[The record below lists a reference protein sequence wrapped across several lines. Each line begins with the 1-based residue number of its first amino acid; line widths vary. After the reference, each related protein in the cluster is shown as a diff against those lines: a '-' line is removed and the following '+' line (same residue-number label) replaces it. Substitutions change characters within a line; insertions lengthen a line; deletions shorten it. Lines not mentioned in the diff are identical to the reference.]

1 MPTTASSHIDRSLI
15 EMILSPVAADGSP
28 KLYSADEVFGYES
41 ADVEAAQLLCLQQRF
56 GELASSVAALGK
68 VAAENHI
75 SQINSLDEAVPLL
88 FPHTVYKSYPLS
100 LIDNGRFQQLN
111 DWLQELTA
119 HDLSGYDLSGCQSIE
134 EWLSTV
140 EANTPLRLMTSGG
153 TSGKISLLP
162 RTVKDDDYLLYGYF
176 NCYTPFKD
184 EPGITD
190 FFGDDMYYVLPFAHT
205 SRHSTGVLLRAIE
218 RGFGDREGHVYHL
231 GGRMS
236 TDKLW
241 LTGRLK
247 KAQGEGTVE
256 QLKKTKAWKRLST
269 VQDNVEDEPR
279 SLESLFKDVV
289 TELNGKKVVMIMG
302 LIYFRDMVDAAEK
315 HGLDIN
321 FSPESWHYL
330 GGGIKPQMGHK
341 WGVSEEERDKI
352 FDVVDGEFRVMYGFS
367 EILDATVR
375 LCPHDHYHFPPWV
388 IPYVLDPETGAPFPR
403 GGTYTGRF
411 AAIDLRADSYW
422 GGFMSGDELTMTSG
436 EDCPCGRKGPYFHES
451 VIRYTEKNGG
461 DDKITCQRTAAAVAE
476 MAEFMRGA
484 TS

>member
-1 MPTTASSHIDRSLI
+1 MQTMVSAHINRELLD
-15 EMILSPVAADGSP
+15 MIMSPVSSDGAM
-28 KLYSADEVFGYES
+28 KTYNGDDVFGYDAAE
-41 ADVEAAQLLCLQQRF
+41 VEAAQLAGIRQRF
-56 GELASSVAALGK
+56 GELVEKVAALGK
-68 VAAENHI
+68 VAAENRI
-75 SQINSLDEAVPLL
+75 TQINSLDEAVPLL

-119 HDLSGYDLSGCQSIE
+119 HDLSGYDLSGCESID

-162 RTVKDDDYLLYGYF
+162 RTVKDDDYLLAGYF
-176 NCYTPFKD
+176 NCYTPFRD
-184 EPGITD
+184 EAGITD
-190 FFGDDMYYVLPFAHT
+190 FFADDMYYVLPFAHN
-205 SRHSTGVLLRAIE
+205 SRHSTSVLLRAIE
-218 RGFGDREGHVYHL
+218 RGFCNRKGHVYSL
-231 GGRMS
+231 GGNMS

-269 VQDNVEDEPR
+269 LQDDVKDEPR
-279 SLESLFKDVV
+279 STESLFKDVV
-289 TELNGKKVVMIMG
+289 TELKGKKVVMIMG
-302 LIYFRDMVDAAEK
+302 LIYFRDMIAAAEK
-315 HGLDIN
+315 CGLDIS

-330 GGGIKPQMGHK
+330 GGGVKPQMGHK

-352 FDVVDGEFRVMYGFS
+352 FELVNGEFRVMYGFS

-388 IPYVLDPETGAPFPR
+388 IPYVLDPETGAPYPR
-403 GGTYTGRF
+403 GGTHTGRF
-411 AAIDLRADSYW
+411 AAFDLRADSYW

-451 VIRYTEKNGG
+451 VIRYTEKHGG

-476 MAEFMRGA
+476 MAEFMRSA